1 MGSRLQ
7 ITDSFT
13 TMNKMPPLVAA
24 PVPIPPSSTSMA
36 LASHLTDVYGTPP
49 HHGQGGHSGGAT
61 PPGMTALSNHHRQL
75 LELQTRYLAASRLA
89 ALGGAAGGVA
99 SPAHHLIPPT
109 TPNIIPPSRVGNS
122 ITPPPGTTGSGR
134 QPGMIGGSKPK
145 VATPEVVGK
154 IESYKRENP
163 TIFAWEIREK
173 LISEGVCNNTTA
185 PSVSS
190 INRILRNRA
199 AERAAAEFARA
210 GYADTWAYP
219 GMQGTNPSPSANP
232 N

>member
-1 MGSRLQ
+1 
-7 ITDSFT
+7 
-13 TMNKMPPLVAA
+13 MNKMPPLVAA

-36 LASHLTDVYGTPP
+36 LASHLTDVYGGTPP
-49 HHGQGGHSGGAT
+49 HHGQGGHSGGT

-173 LISEGVCNNTTA
+173 LISEGKLT
-185 PSVSS
+185 
-190 INRILRNRA
+190 L
-199 AERAAAEFARA
+199 
-210 GYADTWAYP
+210 YD
-219 GMQGTNPSPSANP
+219 
-232 N
+232 